1 MPNQYCRYCANAEGY
16 NGDGTDFVCFA
27 DILCGDGGS
36 GIFYSATKEESEN
49 RCKHYA
55 FCGIDILPCGNISR
69 AFRGRCLPMV
79 IISKQVCFRRCCY
92 AYKLR
97 NKVRGESLFH
107 CNVWKRRGDIG
118 YDFDNGFSVK
128 SNVHKS
134 PLLS

>member
-55 FCGIDILPCGNISR
+55 FCGIDIFTAREYQPRVPREMPPDGDYI
-69 AFRGRCLPMV
+69 
-79 IISKQVCFRRCCY
+79 QT
-92 AYKLR
+92 
-97 NKVRGESLFH
+97 SL
-107 CNVWKRRGDIG
+107 
-118 YDFDNGFSVK
+118 
-128 SNVHKS
+128 
-134 PLLS
+134 L